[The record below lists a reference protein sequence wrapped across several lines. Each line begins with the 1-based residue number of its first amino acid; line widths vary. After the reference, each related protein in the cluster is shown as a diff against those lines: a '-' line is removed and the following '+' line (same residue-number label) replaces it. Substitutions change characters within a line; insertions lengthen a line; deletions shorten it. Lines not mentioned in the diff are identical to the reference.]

1 MKSLPLRHGLR
12 AAAAWSALAM
22 SHGLQAGSLTANF
35 DDGLPPNGSTTYA
48 NTIVET
54 TGGFTGGALK
64 LVKNINGQQGSW
76 VIEDLDAGSPVNSFN
91 ATFKARV
98 GGGTT
103 PPADGWSF
111 CFASDLPNGPW
122 GEEGVGSGLSIAFD
136 LYDNA
141 GGEAP
146 AITVRWN
153 NQQIA
158 EVKPGINPLTT
169 GENGSPA
176 WADVQIKLDP
186 DGSLDIVFDGVAHFT
201 NLYTPYTPVSS
212 GRFGFGARTGGLNMN
227 VFIDD
232 LSLTSTTGGL
242 VAAIVHQ
249 PQSSTFLNGATARFY
264 SLLANPAVATAYQ
277 WERKNPGGTTFAAVP
292 GATTSDFIS
301 AAPVTA
307 ADHGAVY
314 RLAISDGQGVTFSN
328 EATLTV
334 TTLPEPAYSYT
345 QNFDGGEIP
354 AAQGAIYGSSLID
367 PTGFV
372 QLTDAANGQS
382 GALLINDLNAGASIS
397 SIFAS
402 FDLRMGSGTTPPA
415 DGFSFNWGQEMT
427 AGAIPESEEGAGNGL
442 RLCFDVYD
450 NADGNPINGLGEA
463 PSLDLKW
470 GTTVLASVRVS
481 PYEFFTDLNFVRVMV
496 SLDQTGK
503 ISASFN
509 GRLYFQDVQVP
520 SWTALV
526 NGAFGF
532 YARTGGL
539 NQKHEIDNLAI
550 KTTVYAGPVQITDEV
565 DDLASHAGTAA
576 TFVVGANYASP
587 PAAIQW
593 QKRAASESAF
603 TTIPGATAF
612 TLVTPPL
619 TLADHNSQYR
629 AIINVGASSATS
641 REAVLTVV
649 DLTPPANSDVVLTF
663 DSGDLTNTGTA
674 SAAVIAARGTAV
686 FTPAGG
692 VNDSGFLS
700 LTEAATSQNGSL
712 VVNNF
717 SGSNAQGA
725 LIANFNI
732 NLTASGTSI
741 PGVPADGFSLS
752 WGSDVPD
759 DVINTGAEEGA
770 GTGLIITFDVY
781 DNVDANPDNGAGEAP
796 AIGIKYKGAFV
807 TPEKLVSRAFL
818 QPLDWAR
825 VAVRVENDGT
835 VDVSFDDSLVFLNVQ
850 LPNWT
855 GLANGR
861 FNLAGRTGGAV
872 QTHWIDNVILHT
884 TQYVGPVTLTQQPA
898 SIGVLQGTTATFT
911 AQVNDPGQTSW
922 QWQSA
927 PAGAT
932 AFTNIPGAT
941 TNSHTTAATSL
952 ADNGRQYRVLATGL
966 SNTVESTT
974 AVLTVISATLPPP
987 TAQLDFD
994 NASPLAYAFGGSG
1007 LLGTG
1012 DGVNGSNMAILT
1024 TAENG
1029 LNGVLVIDDFNA
1041 GTPVTSMIASFAVRL
1056 GGGTS
1061 PPADGMAFVWG
1072 NDIGNSTAPT
1082 LFGEEGSGNGLIIS
1096 FDTYANGGSDV
1107 PGISLKW
1114 QGSLLAEK
1122 PMPFSALLSDPD
1134 YFPVVIKIDADAT
1147 ADVLFNNEVIFY
1159 DVSLPGFSS
1168 LSEGNFIWA
1177 ARTGG
1182 LNQNAFIDEIRL
1194 FTTTAS
1200 NPATDALAI
1209 AIAGNS
1215 LVIVYTGTLQ
1225 SSTDLSL
1232 GSWVTVG
1239 GATSPYTM
1247 PLPTTGK
1254 LFFRTV
1260 R

>member
-1 MKSLPLRHGLR
+1 M
-12 AAAAWSALAM
+12 A
-22 SHGLQAGSLTANF
+22 
-35 DDGLPPNGSTTYA
+35 
-48 NTIVET
+48 
-54 TGGFTGGALK
+54 
-64 LVKNINGQQGSW
+64 
-76 VIEDLDAGSPVNSFN
+76 
-91 ATFKARV
+91 
-98 GGGTT
+98 
-103 PPADGWSF
+103 
-111 CFASDLPNGPW
+111 C
-122 GEEGVGSGLSIAFD
+122 
-136 LYDNA
+136 
-141 GGEAP
+141 
-146 AITVRWN
+146 
-153 NQQIA
+153 
-158 EVKPGINPLTT
+158 KP
-169 GENGSPA
+169 
-176 WADVQIKLDP
+176 D
-186 DGSLDIVFDGVAHFT
+186 
-201 NLYTPYTPVSS
+201 
-212 GRFGFGARTGGLNMN
+212 
-227 VFIDD
+227 
-232 LSLTSTTGGL
+232 
-242 VAAIVHQ
+242 
-249 PQSSTFLNGATARFY
+249 
-264 SLLANPAVATAYQ
+264 
-277 WERKNPGGTTFAAVP
+277 
-292 GATTSDFIS
+292 
-301 AAPVTA
+301 A

-427 AGAIPESEEGAGNGL
+427 AGARPESEEGTGNGL

-565 DDLASHAGTAA
+565 DDLAAPTGTAA

-649 DLTPPANSDVVLTF
+649 DLTPPASSDVVLTF

-674 SAAVIAARGTAV
+674 SAAVVAARGTAV

-781 DNVDANPDNGAGEAP
+781 
-796 AIGIKYKGAFV
+796 
-807 TPEKLVSRAFL
+807 
-818 QPLDWAR
+818 
-825 VAVRVENDGT
+825 
-835 VDVSFDDSLVFLNVQ
+835 
-850 LPNWT
+850 
-855 GLANGR
+855 
-861 FNLAGRTGGAV
+861 
-872 QTHWIDNVILHT
+872 DNVILHT

-994 NASPLAYAFGGSG
+994 TASPLAYAFGGSG

-1041 GTPVTSMIASFAVRL
+1041 GTPVTSMIAAFAVRL

-1082 LFGEEGSGNGLIIS
+1082 LFGEEGSGNGLIVS

-1168 LSEGNFIWA
+1168 LSGGNFIWA

-1182 LNQNAFIDEIRL
+1182 LNQNAFVDEISL

-1215 LVIVYTGTLQ
+1215 LVVVYTGTLQ

>member
-1 MKSLPLRHGLR
+1 M
-12 AAAAWSALAM
+12 A
-22 SHGLQAGSLTANF
+22 
-35 DDGLPPNGSTTYA
+35 
-48 NTIVET
+48 
-54 TGGFTGGALK
+54 
-64 LVKNINGQQGSW
+64 
-76 VIEDLDAGSPVNSFN
+76 
-91 ATFKARV
+91 
-98 GGGTT
+98 
-103 PPADGWSF
+103 
-111 CFASDLPNGPW
+111 C
-122 GEEGVGSGLSIAFD
+122 
-136 LYDNA
+136 
-141 GGEAP
+141 
-146 AITVRWN
+146 
-153 NQQIA
+153 
-158 EVKPGINPLTT
+158 KP
-169 GENGSPA
+169 
-176 WADVQIKLDP
+176 D
-186 DGSLDIVFDGVAHFT
+186 
-201 NLYTPYTPVSS
+201 
-212 GRFGFGARTGGLNMN
+212 
-227 VFIDD
+227 
-232 LSLTSTTGGL
+232 
-242 VAAIVHQ
+242 
-249 PQSSTFLNGATARFY
+249 
-264 SLLANPAVATAYQ
+264 
-277 WERKNPGGTTFAAVP
+277 
-292 GATTSDFIS
+292 
-301 AAPVTA
+301 A
-307 ADHGAVY
+307 ADNGAVY

-427 AGAIPESEEGAGNGL
+427 AGAIPESEEGTGNGL

-565 DDLASHAGTAA
+565 DDLAAPTGTAA

-649 DLTPPANSDVVLTF
+649 DLTPPASSDVVLTF

-674 SAAVIAARGTAV
+674 SAAVVAARGTAV

-781 DNVDANPDNGAGEAP
+781 
-796 AIGIKYKGAFV
+796 
-807 TPEKLVSRAFL
+807 
-818 QPLDWAR
+818 
-825 VAVRVENDGT
+825 
-835 VDVSFDDSLVFLNVQ
+835 
-850 LPNWT
+850 
-855 GLANGR
+855 
-861 FNLAGRTGGAV
+861 
-872 QTHWIDNVILHT
+872 DNVILHT

-994 NASPLAYAFGGSG
+994 TASPLAYAFGGSG

-1041 GTPVTSMIASFAVRL
+1041 GTPVTSMIAAFAVRL

-1082 LFGEEGSGNGLIIS
+1082 LFGEEGSGNGLIVS

-1168 LSEGNFIWA
+1168 LSGGNFIWA

-1182 LNQNAFIDEIRL
+1182 LNQNAFVDEISL

-1215 LVIVYTGTLQ
+1215 LVVVYTGTLQ

>member
-1 MKSLPLRHGLR
+1 M
-12 AAAAWSALAM
+12 A
-22 SHGLQAGSLTANF
+22 
-35 DDGLPPNGSTTYA
+35 
-48 NTIVET
+48 
-54 TGGFTGGALK
+54 
-64 LVKNINGQQGSW
+64 
-76 VIEDLDAGSPVNSFN
+76 
-91 ATFKARV
+91 
-98 GGGTT
+98 
-103 PPADGWSF
+103 
-111 CFASDLPNGPW
+111 C
-122 GEEGVGSGLSIAFD
+122 
-136 LYDNA
+136 
-141 GGEAP
+141 
-146 AITVRWN
+146 
-153 NQQIA
+153 
-158 EVKPGINPLTT
+158 KP
-169 GENGSPA
+169 
-176 WADVQIKLDP
+176 D
-186 DGSLDIVFDGVAHFT
+186 
-201 NLYTPYTPVSS
+201 
-212 GRFGFGARTGGLNMN
+212 
-227 VFIDD
+227 
-232 LSLTSTTGGL
+232 
-242 VAAIVHQ
+242 
-249 PQSSTFLNGATARFY
+249 
-264 SLLANPAVATAYQ
+264 
-277 WERKNPGGTTFAAVP
+277 
-292 GATTSDFIS
+292 
-301 AAPVTA
+301 A

-427 AGAIPESEEGAGNGL
+427 AGAIPESEEGTGNGL

-481 PYEFFTDLNFVRVMV
+481 PYEFFTDLDFVRVMV

-565 DDLASHAGTAA
+565 DDLAAPTGTAA

-649 DLTPPANSDVVLTF
+649 DLTPPASSDVVLTF

-674 SAAVIAARGTAV
+674 SAAVVAARGTAV

-781 DNVDANPDNGAGEAP
+781 
-796 AIGIKYKGAFV
+796 
-807 TPEKLVSRAFL
+807 
-818 QPLDWAR
+818 
-825 VAVRVENDGT
+825 
-835 VDVSFDDSLVFLNVQ
+835 
-850 LPNWT
+850 
-855 GLANGR
+855 
-861 FNLAGRTGGAV
+861 
-872 QTHWIDNVILHT
+872 DNVILHT

-994 NASPLAYAFGGSG
+994 TASPLAYAFGGSG

-1041 GTPVTSMIASFAVRL
+1041 GTPVTSMIAAFAVRL

-1082 LFGEEGSGNGLIIS
+1082 LFGEEGSGNGLIVS

-1168 LSEGNFIWA
+1168 LSGGNFIWA

-1182 LNQNAFIDEIRL
+1182 LNQNAFVDEISL

-1215 LVIVYTGTLQ
+1215 LVVVYTGTLQ

>member
-1 MKSLPLRHGLR
+1 M
-12 AAAAWSALAM
+12 
-22 SHGLQAGSLTANF
+22 
-35 DDGLPPNGSTTYA
+35 
-48 NTIVET
+48 
-54 TGGFTGGALK
+54 
-64 LVKNINGQQGSW
+64 
-76 VIEDLDAGSPVNSFN
+76 
-91 ATFKARV
+91 
-98 GGGTT
+98 
-103 PPADGWSF
+103 
-111 CFASDLPNGPW
+111 
-122 GEEGVGSGLSIAFD
+122 
-136 LYDNA
+136 
-141 GGEAP
+141 
-146 AITVRWN
+146 
-153 NQQIA
+153 
-158 EVKPGINPLTT
+158 
-169 GENGSPA
+169 
-176 WADVQIKLDP
+176 
-186 DGSLDIVFDGVAHFT
+186 
-201 NLYTPYTPVSS
+201 
-212 GRFGFGARTGGLNMN
+212 
-227 VFIDD
+227 
-232 LSLTSTTGGL
+232 
-242 VAAIVHQ
+242 
-249 PQSSTFLNGATARFY
+249 
-264 SLLANPAVATAYQ
+264 
-277 WERKNPGGTTFAAVP
+277 
-292 GATTSDFIS
+292 
-301 AAPVTA
+301 
-307 ADHGAVY
+307 
-314 RLAISDGQGVTFSN
+314 
-328 EATLTV
+328 
-334 TTLPEPAYSYT
+334 
-345 QNFDGGEIP
+345 
-354 AAQGAIYGSSLID
+354 
-367 PTGFV
+367 
-372 QLTDAANGQS
+372 
-382 GALLINDLNAGASIS
+382 
-397 SIFAS
+397 
-402 FDLRMGSGTTPPA
+402 
-415 DGFSFNWGQEMT
+415 
-427 AGAIPESEEGAGNGL
+427 
-442 RLCFDVYD
+442 
-450 NADGNPINGLGEA
+450 
-463 PSLDLKW
+463 
-470 GTTVLASVRVS
+470 
-481 PYEFFTDLNFVRVMV
+481 
-496 SLDQTGK
+496 
-503 ISASFN
+503 
-509 GRLYFQDVQVP
+509 
-520 SWTALV
+520 
-526 NGAFGF
+526 
-532 YARTGGL
+532 
-539 NQKHEIDNLAI
+539 
-550 KTTVYAGPVQITDEV
+550 
-565 DDLASHAGTAA
+565 
-576 TFVVGANYASP
+576 
-587 PAAIQW
+587 
-593 QKRAASESAF
+593 
-603 TTIPGATAF
+603 
-612 TLVTPPL
+612 
-619 TLADHNSQYR
+619 
-629 AIINVGASSATS
+629 GASSATS

-649 DLTPPANSDVVLTF
+649 DLTPPASSDVVLTF

-674 SAAVIAARGTAV
+674 SAAVVAARGTAV

-781 DNVDANPDNGAGEAP
+781 DNV
-796 AIGIKYKGAFV
+796 
-807 TPEKLVSRAFL
+807 
-818 QPLDWAR
+818 
-825 VAVRVENDGT
+825 
-835 VDVSFDDSLVFLNVQ
+835 
-850 LPNWT
+850 
-855 GLANGR
+855 
-861 FNLAGRTGGAV
+861 
-872 QTHWIDNVILHT
+872 ILHT

-898 SIGVLQGTTATFT
+898 SIGVLQGPTATFT

-994 NASPLAYAFGGSG
+994 TASTLAYAFGGSG

-1041 GTPVTSMIASFAVRL
+1041 GTPVTSMIAAFAVRL

-1082 LFGEEGSGNGLIIS
+1082 LFGEEGSGNGLIVS

-1168 LSEGNFIWA
+1168 LSGGNFIWA

-1182 LNQNAFIDEIRL
+1182 LNQNAFVDEISL

-1215 LVIVYTGTLQ
+1215 LVVVYTGTLQ

>member
-1 MKSLPLRHGLR
+1 M
-12 AAAAWSALAM
+12 A
-22 SHGLQAGSLTANF
+22 
-35 DDGLPPNGSTTYA
+35 
-48 NTIVET
+48 
-54 TGGFTGGALK
+54 
-64 LVKNINGQQGSW
+64 
-76 VIEDLDAGSPVNSFN
+76 
-91 ATFKARV
+91 
-98 GGGTT
+98 
-103 PPADGWSF
+103 
-111 CFASDLPNGPW
+111 C
-122 GEEGVGSGLSIAFD
+122 
-136 LYDNA
+136 
-141 GGEAP
+141 
-146 AITVRWN
+146 
-153 NQQIA
+153 
-158 EVKPGINPLTT
+158 KP
-169 GENGSPA
+169 
-176 WADVQIKLDP
+176 D
-186 DGSLDIVFDGVAHFT
+186 
-201 NLYTPYTPVSS
+201 
-212 GRFGFGARTGGLNMN
+212 
-227 VFIDD
+227 
-232 LSLTSTTGGL
+232 
-242 VAAIVHQ
+242 
-249 PQSSTFLNGATARFY
+249 
-264 SLLANPAVATAYQ
+264 
-277 WERKNPGGTTFAAVP
+277 
-292 GATTSDFIS
+292 
-301 AAPVTA
+301 A

-427 AGAIPESEEGAGNGL
+427 AGAIPESEEGTGNGL

-565 DDLASHAGTAA
+565 DDLAAPTGTAA

-649 DLTPPANSDVVLTF
+649 DLTPPASSDVVLTF

-674 SAAVIAARGTAV
+674 SAAVVAARGTAV

-770 GTGLIITFDVY
+770 GTGL
-781 DNVDANPDNGAGEAP
+781 
-796 AIGIKYKGAFV
+796 
-807 TPEKLVSRAFL
+807 
-818 QPLDWAR
+818 
-825 VAVRVENDGT
+825 
-835 VDVSFDDSLVFLNVQ
+835 
-850 LPNWT
+850 
-855 GLANGR
+855 
-861 FNLAGRTGGAV
+861 
-872 QTHWIDNVILHT
+872 
-884 TQYVGPVTLTQQPA
+884 
-898 SIGVLQGTTATFT
+898 
-911 AQVNDPGQTSW
+911 
-922 QWQSA
+922 
-927 PAGAT
+927 
-932 AFTNIPGAT
+932 
-941 TNSHTTAATSL
+941 
-952 ADNGRQYRVLATGL
+952 

-994 NASPLAYAFGGSG
+994 TASPLAYAFGGSG

-1041 GTPVTSMIASFAVRL
+1041 GTPVTSMIAAFAVRL

-1082 LFGEEGSGNGLIIS
+1082 LFGEEGSGNGLIVS

-1168 LSEGNFIWA
+1168 LSGGNFIWA

-1182 LNQNAFIDEIRL
+1182 LNQNAFVDEISL

-1215 LVIVYTGTLQ
+1215 LVVVYTGTLQ

>member
-1 MKSLPLRHGLR
+1 M
-12 AAAAWSALAM
+12 A
-22 SHGLQAGSLTANF
+22 
-35 DDGLPPNGSTTYA
+35 
-48 NTIVET
+48 
-54 TGGFTGGALK
+54 
-64 LVKNINGQQGSW
+64 
-76 VIEDLDAGSPVNSFN
+76 
-91 ATFKARV
+91 
-98 GGGTT
+98 
-103 PPADGWSF
+103 
-111 CFASDLPNGPW
+111 C
-122 GEEGVGSGLSIAFD
+122 
-136 LYDNA
+136 
-141 GGEAP
+141 
-146 AITVRWN
+146 
-153 NQQIA
+153 
-158 EVKPGINPLTT
+158 KP
-169 GENGSPA
+169 
-176 WADVQIKLDP
+176 D
-186 DGSLDIVFDGVAHFT
+186 
-201 NLYTPYTPVSS
+201 
-212 GRFGFGARTGGLNMN
+212 
-227 VFIDD
+227 
-232 LSLTSTTGGL
+232 
-242 VAAIVHQ
+242 
-249 PQSSTFLNGATARFY
+249 
-264 SLLANPAVATAYQ
+264 
-277 WERKNPGGTTFAAVP
+277 
-292 GATTSDFIS
+292 
-301 AAPVTA
+301 A

-427 AGAIPESEEGAGNGL
+427 AGAIPESEEGTGNGL

-481 PYEFFTDLNFVRVMV
+481 PYEFFTDLDFVRVMV

-565 DDLASHAGTAA
+565 DDLAAPTGTAA

-649 DLTPPANSDVVLTF
+649 DLTPPASSDVVLTF

-674 SAAVIAARGTAV
+674 SAAVVAARGTAV

-781 DNVDANPDNGAGEAP
+781 
-796 AIGIKYKGAFV
+796 
-807 TPEKLVSRAFL
+807 
-818 QPLDWAR
+818 
-825 VAVRVENDGT
+825 
-835 VDVSFDDSLVFLNVQ
+835 
-850 LPNWT
+850 
-855 GLANGR
+855 
-861 FNLAGRTGGAV
+861 
-872 QTHWIDNVILHT
+872 DNVILHT

-994 NASPLAYAFGGSG
+994 TASPLAYAFGGSG

-1041 GTPVTSMIASFAVRL
+1041 GTPVTSMIAAFAVRL

-1082 LFGEEGSGNGLIIS
+1082 LFGEEGSGNGLIVS

-1168 LSEGNFIWA
+1168 LSGGNFIWA

-1182 LNQNAFIDEIRL
+1182 LNQNAFIDEISL

-1215 LVIVYTGTLQ
+1215 LVVVYTGTLQ

>member
-1 MKSLPLRHGLR
+1 M
-12 AAAAWSALAM
+12 A
-22 SHGLQAGSLTANF
+22 
-35 DDGLPPNGSTTYA
+35 
-48 NTIVET
+48 
-54 TGGFTGGALK
+54 
-64 LVKNINGQQGSW
+64 
-76 VIEDLDAGSPVNSFN
+76 
-91 ATFKARV
+91 
-98 GGGTT
+98 
-103 PPADGWSF
+103 
-111 CFASDLPNGPW
+111 C
-122 GEEGVGSGLSIAFD
+122 
-136 LYDNA
+136 
-141 GGEAP
+141 
-146 AITVRWN
+146 
-153 NQQIA
+153 
-158 EVKPGINPLTT
+158 KP
-169 GENGSPA
+169 
-176 WADVQIKLDP
+176 D
-186 DGSLDIVFDGVAHFT
+186 
-201 NLYTPYTPVSS
+201 
-212 GRFGFGARTGGLNMN
+212 
-227 VFIDD
+227 
-232 LSLTSTTGGL
+232 
-242 VAAIVHQ
+242 
-249 PQSSTFLNGATARFY
+249 
-264 SLLANPAVATAYQ
+264 
-277 WERKNPGGTTFAAVP
+277 
-292 GATTSDFIS
+292 
-301 AAPVTA
+301 A
-307 ADHGAVY
+307 ADNGAVY

-427 AGAIPESEEGAGNGL
+427 AGAIPESEEGTGNGL

-481 PYEFFTDLNFVRVMV
+481 PYEFFTDLDFVRVMV

-565 DDLASHAGTAA
+565 DDLAAPTGTAA

-649 DLTPPANSDVVLTF
+649 DLTPPASSDVVLTF

-674 SAAVIAARGTAV
+674 SAAVVAARGTAV

-781 DNVDANPDNGAGEAP
+781 DNV
-796 AIGIKYKGAFV
+796 
-807 TPEKLVSRAFL
+807 
-818 QPLDWAR
+818 
-825 VAVRVENDGT
+825 
-835 VDVSFDDSLVFLNVQ
+835 
-850 LPNWT
+850 
-855 GLANGR
+855 
-861 FNLAGRTGGAV
+861 
-872 QTHWIDNVILHT
+872 ILHT

-898 SIGVLQGTTATFT
+898 SIGVLEGTTATFT

-994 NASPLAYAFGGSG
+994 TASPLAYAFGGSG

-1041 GTPVTSMIASFAVRL
+1041 GTPVTSMIAAFAVRL

-1082 LFGEEGSGNGLIIS
+1082 LFGEEGSGNGLIVS

-1168 LSEGNFIWA
+1168 LSGGNFIWA

-1182 LNQNAFIDEIRL
+1182 LNQNAFVDEISL

-1215 LVIVYTGTLQ
+1215 LVVVYTGTLQ

>member
-1 MKSLPLRHGLR
+1 M
-12 AAAAWSALAM
+12 A
-22 SHGLQAGSLTANF
+22 
-35 DDGLPPNGSTTYA
+35 
-48 NTIVET
+48 
-54 TGGFTGGALK
+54 
-64 LVKNINGQQGSW
+64 
-76 VIEDLDAGSPVNSFN
+76 
-91 ATFKARV
+91 
-98 GGGTT
+98 
-103 PPADGWSF
+103 
-111 CFASDLPNGPW
+111 C
-122 GEEGVGSGLSIAFD
+122 
-136 LYDNA
+136 
-141 GGEAP
+141 
-146 AITVRWN
+146 
-153 NQQIA
+153 
-158 EVKPGINPLTT
+158 KP
-169 GENGSPA
+169 
-176 WADVQIKLDP
+176 D
-186 DGSLDIVFDGVAHFT
+186 
-201 NLYTPYTPVSS
+201 
-212 GRFGFGARTGGLNMN
+212 
-227 VFIDD
+227 
-232 LSLTSTTGGL
+232 
-242 VAAIVHQ
+242 
-249 PQSSTFLNGATARFY
+249 
-264 SLLANPAVATAYQ
+264 
-277 WERKNPGGTTFAAVP
+277 
-292 GATTSDFIS
+292 
-301 AAPVTA
+301 A

-427 AGAIPESEEGAGNGL
+427 AGAIPESEEGTGNGL

-565 DDLASHAGTAA
+565 DDLAAPTGTAA

-649 DLTPPANSDVVLTF
+649 DLTPPASSDVVLTF

-674 SAAVIAARGTAV
+674 SAAVVAARGTAV

-781 DNVDANPDNGAGEAP
+781 
-796 AIGIKYKGAFV
+796 
-807 TPEKLVSRAFL
+807 
-818 QPLDWAR
+818 
-825 VAVRVENDGT
+825 
-835 VDVSFDDSLVFLNVQ
+835 
-850 LPNWT
+850 
-855 GLANGR
+855 
-861 FNLAGRTGGAV
+861 
-872 QTHWIDNVILHT
+872 DNVILHT

-994 NASPLAYAFGGSG
+994 TASPLAYAFGGSG

-1041 GTPVTSMIASFAVRL
+1041 GTPVTSMIAAFAVRL

-1082 LFGEEGSGNGLIIS
+1082 LFGEEGSGNGLIVS

-1168 LSEGNFIWA
+1168 LSGGNFIWA

-1182 LNQNAFIDEIRL
+1182 LNQNAFIDEISL

-1215 LVIVYTGTLQ
+1215 LVVVYTGTLQ